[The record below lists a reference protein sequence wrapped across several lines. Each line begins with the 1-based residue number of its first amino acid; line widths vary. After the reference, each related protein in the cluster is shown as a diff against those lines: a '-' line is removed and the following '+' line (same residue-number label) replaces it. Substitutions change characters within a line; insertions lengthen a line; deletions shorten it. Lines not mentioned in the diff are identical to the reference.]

1 MSIFASVNAL
11 MNRYTTL
18 SNAQATNIYNV
29 WNAVINNWD
38 QLVLHDP
45 DIQAAL
51 QTANT
56 MASHTDQNQDI
67 TRMQAQGIPLNTRD
81 ISVTR
86 AQGDHVK
93 KLYAILL
100 AFRSCSNAAN
110 AGHFVQFFATIGNGF
125 TGTATDLRTLCGDF
139 NHMYMLD
146 EISGYIRQ
154 LATGAFQPDMQYFA
168 AFPRIRPY
176 PIVRDTMTVS
186 C

>member
-1 MSIFASVNAL
+1 MACVGVAWTWKLVPPGSGSGPSLRTCSAARGDVLGETTFEGYLMSIFASVNAL

-100 AFRSCSNAAN
+100 AFRSC
-110 AGHFVQFFATIGNGF
+110 
-125 TGTATDLRTLCGDF
+125 
-139 NHMYMLD
+139 
-146 EISGYIRQ
+146 
-154 LATGAFQPDMQYFA
+154 
-168 AFPRIRPY
+168 
-176 PIVRDTMTVS
+176 
-186 C
+186 